1 MQNCNLA
8 RSLQF
13 LRLDT
18 HSTSVKSDCNG
29 FAVVT
34 VVNLIKNWTLRV
46 TSTDMTIANNEEAK
60 GSFFHCF
67 GRSMEII
74 LNQFQLFVHIFSPHV
89 L

>member
-18 HSTSVKSDCNG
+18 HITSVKCDCRG

-34 VVNLIKNWTLRV
+34 VVNLIEKRT
-46 TSTDMTIANNEEAK
+46 
-60 GSFFHCF
+60 
-67 GRSMEII
+67 
-74 LNQFQLFVHIFSPHV
+74 
-89 L
+89 